1 MATLLVRPET
11 WPLAK
16 AFTISRGSR
25 AAAEVVVAEISDGK
39 MTGRGECMP
48 YARYGESVDGVAA
61 AIENQVDAIAAGM
74 DRAELQEALP
84 PGAAR
89 NALDCALW
97 DLAAKKAGSRSGSW
111 RDCQSRDLW

>member
-25 AAAEVVVAEISDGK
+25 TAAEVVVAEISDGK

-61 AIENQVDAIAAGM
+61 AIANQVDAIAAGM
-74 DRAELQEALP
+74 DRAALAVLC
-84 PGAAR
+84 G
-89 NALDCALW
+89 L
-97 DLAAKKAGSRSGSW
+97 
-111 RDCQSRDLW
+111 